1 MTMHRDR
8 TKTALLALALLAAC
22 DAKSAPEGSC
32 ALDGDCASG
41 VCNTSTGQCLPSSH
55 KAPGLEVWPPT
66 QNNQGW
72 VAQEFPEG
80 TLKPN
85 GEVQVQLAA
94 GVSLEGQVYASDLDD
109 KGGKKLIP
117 ARIVVWRDSKLP
129 GRPPVQLETTVT
141 PSQREG
147 KNQGQTTYVLWLAR
161 GVYTA
166 HVVPLEPFDALY
178 PPVVVSGIK
187 VEDHLKQDFVLDG
200 KDRAVD
206 VTGRVVD
213 ATGKPLVRDKAPVP
227 VRVRAFRPGGLGY
240 STLGTADASGV
251 FAFKVPAGVESYTVR
266 VERSPD
272 GEPVPTME
280 CAGRVLGI
288 MGADQKQAIG
298 DVTLP
303 PFRFAEPYAVK
314 VVGVDDLPVAQATVT
329 FTAALAVSAPNGY
342 KECSASFTQSGI
354 TDSEGKVTL
363 KLLPGD
369 AKNRSYSVTVVSP
382 ASSPYASQWLA
393 SVEVGPQGGALQA
406 FVLDRRY
413 VLRGRVETTGERPVP
428 GAIIEA
434 GAIASGEAL
443 SALPPSKASATTDA
457 TGAYE
462 LHVDPGV
469 YNIDIRPPVDLALP
483 AFGLTA
489 KSIQGN
495 LDGVLFIVPEAKAL
509 RGRIL
514 DPTGHE
520 LPSAQ
525 VKVYDLVPELE
536 KPLKHKAVL
545 RGSSVTDPS
554 GSFALLL
561 PPSLAD

>member
-1 MTMHRDR
+1 MTMSRRNPLHLLLLCF
-8 TKTALLALALLAAC
+8 ALGGC
-22 DAKSAPEGSC
+22 SANTPAGGRCS
-32 ALDGDCASG
+32 LDGDCASG
-41 VCNTSTGQCLPSSH
+41 VCSAATGECLPITH
-55 KAPGLEVWPPT
+55 KAPGLEVWPPS

-72 VAQEFPEG
+72 VVQEFPKG

-85 GEVQVQLAA
+85 GEVHVQLAA
-94 GVSLEGQVYASDLDD
+94 GVSLEGQVYASDLDAA
-109 KGGKKLIP
+109 GGKKLIP
-117 ARIVVWRDSKLP
+117 ARIVVWRDSKLE
-129 GRPPVQLETTVT
+129 GRPPVQVETTVT

-147 KNQGQTTYVLWLAR
+147 KTQGQTTYVLWLAR
-161 GVYTA
+161 GTYTA
-166 HVVPLEPFDALY
+166 YVVPLEPYDALY
-178 PPVVVSGIK
+178 PPVVVNGIK

-200 KDRAVD
+200 DDRAVD

-213 ATGKPLVRDKAPVP
+213 AAGKPLVRDKTAVP

-240 STLGTADASGV
+240 STLGSADASGA
-251 FAFKVPAGVESYTVR
+251 FTFKVPAGVESYTVR
-266 VERSPD
+266 VERAPD
-272 GEPVPTME
+272 GEPIPTME
-280 CAGRVLGI
+280 CTGRVLGI

-298 DVTLP
+298 DLTLP

-329 FTAALAVSAPNGY
+329 FTTALAVSAPNGY

-354 TDSEGKVTL
+354 TDAEGKVTL

-382 ASSPYASQWLA
+382 ASSPHASQWLA

-413 VLRGRVETTGERPVP
+413 VLRGRVEMAGAQPVP
-428 GAIIEA
+428 GAMIEA

-457 TGAYE
+457 TGAFE

-495 LDGVLFIVPEAKAL
+495 LDGVLFTVPEAKAL

-514 DPTGHE
+514 DPSGRE

-545 RGSSVTDPS
+545 RGSSVTDPT

>member
-1 MTMHRDR
+1 MTMYRMNI
-8 TKTALLALALLAAC
+8 KAALLSLTLLAAC
-22 DAKSAPEGSC
+22 NTDTAIEGFC
-32 ALDGDCASG
+32 GKDQDCTSG
-41 VCNTSTGQCLPSSH
+41 VCNIATGQCLPISH

-72 VAQEFPEG
+72 VVQEFPEG

-85 GEVQVQLAA
+85 GEVHVQLAA

-129 GRPPVQLETTVT
+129 GRPAVQLETTVT

-147 KNQGQTTYVLWLAR
+147 KNQGQTTYVLWLTK

-166 HVVPLEPFDALY
+166 YVVPLEPYDALY

-206 VTGRVVD
+206 VTGHVLD
-213 ATGKPLVRDKAPVP
+213 AAGKPLLRDKTAVP
-227 VRVRAFRPGGLGY
+227 VRVRAYRPGGLGY
-240 STLGTADASGV
+240 STLGVTDSAGA
-251 FAFKVPAGVESYTVR
+251 FAVRVPAGVETYTVR
-266 VERSPD
+266 VERAPD

-280 CAGRVLGI
+280 CTERVLGLL
-288 MGADQKQAIG
+288 GPDQKQAIG
-298 DVTLP
+298 DLQLP

-329 FTAALAVSAPNGY
+329 FTTAIPATAANGY
-342 KECSASFTQSGI
+342 KECTASFTQSGI

-369 AKNRSYSVTVVSP
+369 SKNRVYSVTVVSP
-382 ASSPYASQWLA
+382 AASSYASQWVA
-393 SVEVGPQGGALQA
+393 AVEVGPQGGALKA

-413 VLRGRVETTGERPVP
+413 VLKGRVETSGQKPVP
-428 GAIIEA
+428 GAMIEA
-434 GAIASGEAL
+434 GAIGSGESL
-443 SALPPSKASATTDA
+443 SALPPSKATAFTDA
-457 TGAYE
+457 QGAFE

-469 YNIDIRPPVDLALP
+469 YNLDIRPPADLALP

-495 LDGVLFIVPEAKAL
+495 LDGVLFTAPEGKAL

-514 DPTGHE
+514 DPSGRE
-520 LPSAQ
+520 LASAQ

-545 RGSSVTDPS
+545 RGSSVSDGA
-554 GSFALLL
+554 GSFSLLL